1 MELLRNEFNILD
13 GAGGEIMNKEV
24 VVLIVAAVVAVAL
37 WIGCIIQFVKELK
50 EGRNKE

>member
-1 MELLRNEFNILD
+1 
-13 GAGGEIMNKEV
+13 MNKEV
-24 VVLIVAAVVAVAL
+24 IVLIVAGVLALAL

>member
-1 MELLRNEFNILD
+1 M
-13 GAGGEIMNKEV
+13 KEMI
-24 VVLIVAAVVAVAL
+24 VLIVAGAIAVAL